1 MGLLAWVV
9 SPWLADRMS
18 GPGALPRALTVTL
31 TGGLIW
37 QFVLV
42 ATLVLREQRTLRWS
56 VLKDALWLRA
66 PRSPRTGR
74 RGGLAW
80 LVVLPL
86 IVAYAAEGL
95 LVLPGPASRDLG
107 AFLGSHAGHTLLAG
121 SWGWFA
127 IIATLAVFNTVLGEE
142 LLFRGF
148 LLPRMNGVFG
158 RRDWLANGVLFA
170 GYHLHMPWEIP
181 TTLLDTLRA
190 ERRPRGAR
198 ALLGAQGLSH
208 RVQPALRETS
218 LRAEE
223 AHIERAAYSG
233 GPFGAPKRAG
243 DPSLSR
249 STERL
254 RERAI
259 ALRAFSGRPSRGGKY
274 RRQNKAALTA
284 SRPESPFSPTAG
296 ERLLHVRE
304 QQSLS

>member
-1 MGLLAWVV
+1 MEASTNSIATPAPATTTRGSALAKRRPWTTRADRPGRPADERALPQLGLRGIIAVWAAAALPMGLLAWVV

-18 GPGALPRALTVTL
+18 GPGALSRALIITL

-42 ATLVLREQRTLRWS
+42 ATLVWREQRTLRWS

-66 PRSPRTGR
+66 PRAPRTGR
-74 RGGLAW
+74 RGGRAW

-86 IVAYAAEGL
+86 IVAFAAEGL
-95 LVLPGPASRDLG
+95 LVLPGPASRDPG
-107 AFLGSHAGHTLLAG
+107 AFLGSQAGHTLLAG

-181 TTLLDTLRA
+181 TTLLDTFILAYPSKRY
-190 ERRPRGAR
+190 RS
-198 ALLGAQGLSH
+198 ALIGIAVHSAQSVVLVGL
-208 RVQPALRETS
+208 ALS
-218 LRAEE
+218 LVLK
-223 AHIERAAYSG
+223 G
-233 GPFGAPKRAG
+233 
-243 DPSLSR
+243 
-249 STERL
+249 
-254 RERAI
+254 
-259 ALRAFSGRPSRGGKY
+259 
-274 RRQNKAALTA
+274 
-284 SRPESPFSPTAG
+284 
-296 ERLLHVRE
+296 
-304 QQSLS
+304 